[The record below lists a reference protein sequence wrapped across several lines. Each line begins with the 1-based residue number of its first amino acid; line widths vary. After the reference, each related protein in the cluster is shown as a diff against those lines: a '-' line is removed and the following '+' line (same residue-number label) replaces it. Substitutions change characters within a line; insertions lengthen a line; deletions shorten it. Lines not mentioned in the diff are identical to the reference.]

1 MADDETLSDL
11 PLAQRASRY
20 KLLAEDASQL
30 ASDASGEHARRAYEV
45 LAEKSRIRSE
55 QSEAALAGE
64 SGDKATDAADASD
77 TTNELPYANPR
88 QRRTGMDR
96 RQGDRRRDLDLRKTI
111 DDVDRMAAEAMAGAS
126 ATEVPAERNQL
137 LTAAKALAGLK
148 AMLTGRK

>member
-1 MADDETLSDL
+1 MADDETISDL

-30 ASDASGEHARRAYEV
+30 ANEATGHARQAYAV
-45 LAEKSRIRSE
+45 LAEKSRLRSE

-64 SGDKATDAADASD
+64 SGDKPADAQDASD
-77 TTNELPYANPR
+77 TTNELPYVNQR
-88 QRRTGMDR
+88 QRRVGTDR
-96 RQGDRRRDLDLRKTI
+96 RQGDRRRDLELRKTI
-111 DDVDRMAAEAMAGAS
+111 DDVDRMAAEAMAGAA